1 LSFHV
6 VFVTKFRNK
15 VIDQNILEFIKTIFP
30 QIAKSINIEIDQI
43 NGLSDH
49 IHFIMRLTPQD
60 KICNIIGTLK
70 SKSASLIHDKFDL
83 SKFYWEQ
90 HKRTLWSS
98 GYFVCTTGGA
108 PIEIIKKYIEN
119 Q

>member
-1 LSFHV
+1 M
-6 VFVTKFRNK
+6 FVTKFRYQ
-15 VIDQNILEFIKTIFP
+15 VLSPNILEFIKTTIP
-30 QIAKSINIEIDQI
+30 EIAKSINIEIDQI
-43 NGLSDH
+43 NGQSDH

-60 KICNIIGTLK
+60 KICNIVSILK